1 MGFIGF
7 APSQLFDYFVWQVEW
22 GHIKFDKN
30 WGISQALPDAV
41 VAPWADGGAEI
52 TRCHKLPSMNY

>member
-22 GHIKFDKN
+22 GRIKFDEN
-30 WGISQALPDAV
+30 WGIAQALPDAV

-52 TRCHKLPSMNY
+52 LACHQ